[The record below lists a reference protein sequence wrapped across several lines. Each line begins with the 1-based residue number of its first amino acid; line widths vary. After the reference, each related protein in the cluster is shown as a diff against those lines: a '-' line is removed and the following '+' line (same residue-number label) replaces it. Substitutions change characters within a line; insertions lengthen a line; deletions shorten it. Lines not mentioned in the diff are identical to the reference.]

1 LKEDSV
7 MLTERADKLIWIFMF
22 AGLAGLG
29 LGASVARSDGML
41 GWVFM
46 IGGVVLM
53 VAGATLLWRRARERS
68 QP

>member
-1 LKEDSV
+1 

-29 LGASVARSDGML
+29 LGVSIARSDGTL

-46 IGGVVLM
+46 LGGIVLM
-53 VAGATLLWRRARERS
+53 VAGAAILWRRSRDRS

>member
-1 LKEDSV
+1 

-29 LGASVARSDGML
+29 LGVSVARSDDML

-53 VAGATLLWRRARERS
+53 LAGATLLWRRSRARS

>member
-1 LKEDSV
+1 
-7 MLTERADKLIWIFMF
+7 MLTERADKLIWVFLF

-29 LGASVARSDGML
+29 LGISVARSDGTL

-46 IGGVVLM
+46 LGGGVLM
-53 VAGATLLWRRARERS
+53 VAGAAILWRRSRTRS